1 MKRFVISSLMMA
13 ALAASGMQAGEIR
26 NREANQQE
34 RIAQGAGSGELTARQ
49 TARLETK
56 EANLNREV
64 AADRSRNGGN
74 LTDNQRRRIERQ
86 QNVLSRDIYRDKR

>member
-34 RIAQGAGSGELTARQ
+34 RIAQGVGSGELTARQ
-49 TARLETK
+49 TGRLETK

-64 AADRSRNGGN
+64 AADRSRKGGN